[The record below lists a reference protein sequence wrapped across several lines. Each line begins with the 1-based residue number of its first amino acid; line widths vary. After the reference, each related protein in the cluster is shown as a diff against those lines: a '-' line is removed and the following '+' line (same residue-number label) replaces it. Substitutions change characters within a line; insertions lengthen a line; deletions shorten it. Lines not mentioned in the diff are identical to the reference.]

1 MRATDTDI
9 SDILLNET
17 LYKTQENISI
27 YDISYKSFNS
37 SKPLCIRFYAVD
49 RFIKIYDGIRHLVL
63 FDSGLYDATYYRI
76 RYLISGRSGITDSIN
91 LNFA

>member
-1 MRATDTDI
+1 M
-9 SDILLNET
+9 
-17 LYKTQENISI
+17 
-27 YDISYKSFNS
+27 
-37 SKPLCIRFYAVD
+37 CIRFYAVD

-63 FDSGLYDATYYRI
+63 FGSGLYDATYYRI